1 MILPRVSLF
10 TVLIGVRL
18 RGLFSM
24 VRSIQMMSVR
34 YVRMIPALFMR
45 SFFVMPSRLLVVA
58 RCVLV
63 MFSGF
68 LVMFRA
74 FMLGHFDS
82 PLVCTVEVTDP
93 NRTVLKTRPCQ
104 LIA

>member
-1 MILPRVSLF
+1 MIPPRVSLF

-58 RCVLV
+58 ALRAHDVQRLSCDVPRLHAWAFR
-63 MFSGF
+63 FS
-68 LVMFRA
+68 
-74 FMLGHFDS
+74 LG
-82 PLVCTVEVTDP
+82 LYC
-93 NRTVLKTRPCQ
+93 
-104 LIA
+104 

>member
-1 MILPRVSLF
+1 MIPPRVSLF

-18 RGLFSM
+18 RGLFCM
-24 VRSIQMMSVR
+24 VRGIQVMSVR
-34 YVRMIPALFMR
+34 DMSMMPALFMR

-58 RCVLV
+58 RCVFM

>member
-1 MILPRVSLF
+1 MIPPRVSLF

-24 VRSIQMMSVR
+24 VRSIQVMSVR
-34 YVRMIPALFMR
+34 DMSMMPALFMR

-58 RCVLV
+58 RCVLM